1 MFSRI
6 ARLLTL
12 IAVFSLLA
20 GGAVTVA
27 VFAQETTPQSRAAS
41 PRYVPPPLLPEGDL
55 AEEDLRAQLIAAK
68 QTSCAD
74 LELVAGI
81 LVSTGVLPMAPPMIS
96 GLTGMP
102 VDELEARETNACQQV
117 GDEIADEE
125 KSTVAL
131 LNEANTAQ
139 WLVQIHLGAMDHIML
154 QNPTYRPIAAE
165 GCFAAFFEMHNLN
178 IQAMRDGYLALA
190 SDPTLEEG
198 QALALFWTDVLQPH
212 ARAEDATMWD
222 LARSIGDPNLTRSAD
237 LVEAEHQ
244 TIDDRIARY
253 LETLQAVEA
262 GEAEPGALVPL
273 AEDLRIR
280 TEMHFG
286 KEEIT
291 VVRPMQERL
300 SSEEFRPVM
309 EAFDQEMGG
318 WLTERGWSMDGC
330 AWCESVRTPV
340 RDGCH
345 P

>member
-1 MFSRI
+1 MLSRI
-6 ARLLTL
+6 SRLFTL
-12 IAVFSLLA
+12 IALFSLLA
-20 GGAVTVA
+20 SGLSAVA
-27 VFAQETTPQSRAAS
+27 VSAQEATPTSQAAS
-41 PRYVPPPLLPEGDL
+41 PRYVPPPLLPEGNLSD
-55 AEEDLRAQLIAAK
+55 EELRAQLIASK
-68 QTSCAD
+68 QTSCGD
-74 LELVAGI
+74 LELIAGI
-81 LVSTGVLPMAPPMIS
+81 LVSTGVLPQVPPMIS

-102 VDELEARETNACQQV
+102 VDELEARETEACQQV

-125 KSTVAL
+125 KSTAAL

-139 WLVQIHLGAMDHIML
+139 WLVQIHLGAMDHVML

-198 QALALFWTDVLQPH
+198 QALATFWTDVLQPH

-244 TIDDRIARY
+244 TIDEGIARY
-253 LETLQAVEA
+253 METLEAVKS
-262 GEAEPGALVPL
+262 GEAEPSALIPV

-280 TEMHFG
+280 TELHFG

-300 SSEEFRPVM
+300 SSDEFRPVM
-309 EAFDQEMGG
+309 EAFDRELGD
-318 WLTERGWSMDGC
+318 WLTERGWSMDEC
-330 AWCESVRTPV
+330 A
-340 RDGCH
+340 
-345 P
+345 

>member
-1 MFSRI
+1 MLSRI
-6 ARLLTL
+6 SRL
-12 IAVFSLLA
+12 FSLVILVSLMA
-20 GGAVTVA
+20 SGITAGAVS
-27 VFAQETTPQSRAAS
+27 AQEATPQRQAAS
-41 PRYVPPPLLPEGDL
+41 PRYVPPPLLPEGNLTD
-55 AEEDLRAQLIAAK
+55 EELRAQLIAAK

-74 LELVAGI
+74 LQLIAGI
-81 LVSTGVLPMAPPMIS
+81 LISTGVLPQVPPMIS

-102 VDELEARETNACQQV
+102 IDELEARETAACQQV

-125 KSTVAL
+125 KSTAEL
-131 LNEANTAQ
+131 QNEANTVQ
-139 WLVQIHLGAMDHIML
+139 WLVQIHLGAMDHVML

-198 QALALFWTDVLQPH
+198 QALGAFWTDVLQAH
-212 ARAEDATMWD
+212 ARAEDAAMWD

-244 TIDDRIARY
+244 TIDDGIARY
-253 LETLQAVEA
+253 MEMLQAVEA
-262 GEAEPGALVPL
+262 GKAEPSALVPL

-280 TEMHFG
+280 TELHFG

-309 EAFDQEMGG
+309 EAFDQELGD
-318 WLTERGWSMDGC
+318 WLTERGWSMTEC
-330 AWCESVRTPV
+330 S
-340 RDGCH
+340 
-345 P
+345 

>member
-1 MFSRI
+1 MLSRLS
-6 ARLLTL
+6 RLL
-12 IAVFSLLA
+12 SL
-20 GGAVTVA
+20 VTVFTMLTSGLTA
-27 VFAQETTPQSRAAS
+27 VAVSAQEATPQSQAAS
-41 PRYVPPPLLPEGDL
+41 PRYVPPPLLQEGDL
-55 AEEDLRAQLIAAK
+55 SEADLRAQLIAAK
-68 QTSCAD
+68 ETSCAD
-74 LELVAGI
+74 LQLIAGI
-81 LVSTGVLPMAPPMIS
+81 LVSTGVLPQVPPMIS

-102 VDELEARETNACQQV
+102 IDELEARETNACQQV
-117 GDEIADEE
+117 GDEIPDEE

-139 WLVQIHLGAMDHIML
+139 WLVQIHLGAMDHVML

-198 QALALFWTDVLQPH
+198 QALAGFWTDVLQPH

-244 TIDDRIARY
+244 TIDEGIARY
-253 LETLQAVEA
+253 METLKAVEA
-262 GEAEPGALVPL
+262 GQAEPSALVPL

-280 TEMHFG
+280 TELHFG

-309 EAFDQEMGG
+309 EAFDRELGD

-330 AWCESVRTPV
+330 E
-340 RDGCH
+340 
-345 P
+345 